1 MTLLTLDQAQTIVAE
16 ALKKAREMDF
26 EPMTVCVVDAGGTIK
41 AMSRE
46 DGSGLVRPDIAFAKA
61 WGSVGMGLPG
71 RELNRRNDIMPHFFN
86 ALNIVSQGRVVPM
99 PGGVLIMNDGVL
111 VGAVGVTGDTP
122 DNDEIAA
129 LAGVEAAGLTPDAA
143 VEPHI
148 RKSEF

>member
-111 VGAVGVTGDTP
+111 VGAIGVTGDTP

>member
-71 RELNRRNDIMPHFFN
+71 RELNRRNEIMPHFFN

-129 LAGVEAAGLTPDAA
+129 LAGVEAAGLTADAA

>member
-46 DGSGLVRPDIAFAKA
+46 DGSGLVRPDIAFGKA

>member
-1 MTLLTLDQAQTIVAE
+1 MTLLTLDQAQTIVSE

>member
-1 MTLLTLDQAQTIVAE
+1 MTLLTLDQAQTIVSA
-16 ALKKAREMDF
+16 ALQKAREMDF

-71 RELNRRNDIMPHFFN
+71 RELNRRNDIMPHFFG

-99 PGGVLIMNDGVL
+99 PGGVLIINDGVL

>member
-99 PGGVLIMNDGVL
+99 PGGVLITNDGVL